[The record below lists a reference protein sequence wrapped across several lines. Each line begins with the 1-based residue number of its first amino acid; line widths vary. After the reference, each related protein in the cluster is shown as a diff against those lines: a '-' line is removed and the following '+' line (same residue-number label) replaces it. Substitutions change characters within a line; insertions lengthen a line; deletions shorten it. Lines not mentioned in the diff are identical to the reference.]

1 MRGRPARLFV
11 ADMLRAID
19 KMGRYTEGMDATSF
33 AADEFTVDAV
43 LRNLMVLGEA
53 ARNVPPEVRDA
64 HPEIPWTRM
73 VGLRNIVAHVYFGVD
88 LENVWKIVSENV
100 PPVRPAL
107 EGLLEELEGAEQP
120 ADCRSPSG

>member
-11 ADMLRAID
+11 ADMLKAID

-53 ARNVPPEVRDA
+53 ARNVPSEVRDA
-64 HPEIPWTRM
+64 HPEIPWSRM

-107 EGLLEELEGAEQP
+107 EGLLEELEGAEP
-120 ADCRSPSG
+120 AV

>member
-53 ARNVPPEVRDA
+53 ARNVPP
-64 HPEIPWTRM
+64 
-73 VGLRNIVAHVYFGVD
+73 
-88 LENVWKIVSENV
+88 
-100 PPVRPAL
+100 VRPAL
-107 EGLLEELEGAEQP
+107 EGLLKELEGAEP
-120 ADCRSPSG
+120 TL